1 MERCSAKK
9 EMMRQRNK
17 QVSRL
22 WRREHMVRPSSLRLG
37 KGGQTQL
44 RETERDNGPRD
55 GSRKVFQLLAGKTDP
70 RQI

>member
-1 MERCSAKK
+1 
-9 EMMRQRNK
+9 
-17 QVSRL
+17 
-22 WRREHMVRPSSLRLG
+22 MVRPSSLRLG